1 MKKILFILPIIFL
14 TLSCSNETLQGYL
27 TVECTKT
34 DNFNNTIN
42 TNIISIKHKDNVIS
56 NIKYSYK
63 YETEDLYALD
73 SYKQSLISESNK
85 YKNEFINITNKEEN
99 NSFEIIY
106 DIDVSKIDDEL
117 KEELDLEELS
127 SNQVKKL
134 EKEGYS
140 CGR

>member
-1 MKKILFILPIIFL
+1 MKKILFILPITFL
-14 TLSCSNETLQGYL
+14 IILTGCSNETLQGYL

-42 TNIISIKHKDNVIS
+42 TNTISIKHKDNVIS

-63 YETEDLYALD
+63 YETEDSYALD

-85 YKNEFINITNKEEN
+85 YKNINISKNEKD
-99 NSFEIIY
+99 NSFEIVY
-106 DIDVSKIDDEL
+106 DIDVSNIDDDV
-117 KEELDLEELS
+117 KKELDLEELS

-134 EKEGYS
+134 EKQGYS
-140 CGR
+140 CK